1 MNICYECGR
10 ESPIGRELEHFDGCP
25 LHENNRCRATT
36 PKNRWPSHAPDILGQ
51 ATTPKQEGSGSPEV
65 KS

>member
-1 MNICYECGR
+1 MAACYECGR

-36 PKNRWPSHAPDILGQ
+36 PKGRWPCHVPDSFGQ
-51 ATTPKQEGSGSPEV
+51 APPRQPPAKENTND
-65 KS
+65 